1 MYFVLYEKLIIIL
14 LDSNVCFDILI
25 CLIVDMRF
33 IILLD
38 EKERYKKQFK
48 QFERK
53 VYIIGDIDL
62 FFKYLFDR
70 VVEDKKNL

>member
-1 MYFVLYEKLIIIL
+1 MYFVLYEKSIIIL
-14 LDSNVCFDILI
+14 LDSNVCFDFLI

>member
-1 MYFVLYEKLIIIL
+1 MYFVLYEKSIIIL

>member
-33 IILLD
+33 IILSD

>member
-14 LDSNVCFDILI
+14 LDSNVCFDFLI

-38 EKERYKKQFK
+38 EKERYKK
-48 QFERK
+48 
-53 VYIIGDIDL
+53 
-62 FFKYLFDR
+62 
-70 VVEDKKNL
+70 

>member
-14 LDSNVCFDILI
+14 LDSNVCFDFLI